1 MKFGG
6 CDKTQE
12 MIDAW
17 EKYTRDLWAESEA
30 TAPQEEVVY
39 ILGEPPNLPL

>member
-12 MIDAW
+12 MNDKW
-17 EKYTRDLWAESEA
+17 DKYVRDLWVESEA